1 MPWSMKARTMDRITV
16 TVQPLAHETRLLAMA
31 GRHEVMRAI
40 LGPTTSS
47 HPRAAATLLEG
58 LSLWHQQ
65 ALSVVLCAD
74 VGASSSATQML
85 DRLGFGT
92 RTVHYDV
99 DVAFL
104 AHRSRGRR
112 IQGFGNFGDLRQL
125 CLTGV
130 TP

>member
-1 MPWSMKARTMDRITV
+1 MERITV
-16 TVQPLAHETRLLAMA
+16 TMQPLARETRLLAMA
-31 GRHEVMRAI
+31 GKDEVMRAI

-74 VGASSSATQML
+74 VEVCSSATRML
-85 DRLGFGT
+85 DQLGFGT

-99 DVAFL
+99 EVAFL
-104 AHRSRGRR
+104 AHPRRGRR
-112 IQGFGNFGDLRQL
+112 LQGFGNFGDLRQL
-125 CLTGV
+125 CLEGV

>member
-1 MPWSMKARTMDRITV
+1 MPSSPKARTMDRITV

-74 VGASSSATQML
+74 VEGSSSATQML

-104 AHRSRGRR
+104 ARRLRGRR
-112 IQGFGNFGDLRQL
+112 IPGFGNFGDLRQL

-130 TP
+130 MP

>member
-1 MPWSMKARTMDRITV
+1 MPSSRKARTMERLIV
-16 TVQPLAHETRLLAMA
+16 TMQPLPHETRLLVME
-31 GRHEVMRAI
+31 GRDERMRAI

-104 AHRSRGRR
+104 DHRPRGRR

-130 TP
+130 M

>member
-1 MPWSMKARTMDRITV
+1 MDRITV

-31 GRHEVMRAI
+31 GKDELMRAV
-40 LGPTTSS
+40 LGPATAS

-85 DRLGFGT
+85 DRLGFGA

-99 DVAFL
+99 EVAL
-104 AHRSRGRR
+104 LGHRPRGRR
-112 IQGFGNFGDLRQL
+112 VHGFGNFRDLRQL
-125 CLTGV
+125 CMTGV
-130 TP
+130 AS